1 MLRRLNGRS
10 GGEAG
15 FTLIE
20 LLIVVLIVGVLAA
33 VGVPLYLGYVRDAR
47 LAEGKALIGS
57 VITAAQA
64 CAQGDPVNGCNLIQM
79 RDKVGLTNTN
89 NSGDN
94 KWQVNQGG
102 TNLTLDT
109 ANKTFSSGAVF
120 TVAGVGGEV
129 NGMAVTATSG
139 GDGRFSLRCNVGPS
153 ATTATTTDPSC

>member
-47 LAEGKALIGS
+47 LAEGKALLGS

-89 NSGDN
+89 NSG
-94 KWQVNQGG
+94 GSH
-102 TNLTLDT
+102 TI
-109 ANKTFSSGAVF
+109 
-120 TVAGVGGEV
+120 EV
-129 NGMAVTATSG
+129 SVSVDIQT
-139 GDGRFSLRCNVGPS
+139 GDGRLVTKPP
-153 ATTATTTDPSC
+153 TAHPLYQTLASDLS